1 MIINNYLI
9 ILKKENKINTINKIV
24 LKIEKL
30 IPTRI
35 IKNTNFHE
43 LTLTQLINEVIKLE
57 NNKIL
62 IYQIF
67 KLYNIIKKILLFN
80 HSFKNSVFLS
90 INFFINKY
98 EKIFNI
104 FKFNYLTSLKFDLFL
119 NNSIIKNKNNT
130 LKPLLYLLTYEQFNI
145 RKLLFN
151 EKIIEND
158 VKFSIKCYNNR
169 TVVEIG
175 FTAKFIKNSWN
186 NDSKINIIDHYLK
199 KTNNEL
205 IKINSAVIWYFSKV
219 NTDKKTL
226 KNNDLVFKL
235 NLNQLDLYTNF
246 FKTAN
251 KLEFFILY
259 DKPSNIDAQILNLN
273 TQLNF
278 FETMLLEKKQNIKIS
293 KTKVLQYEKKVSQIK
308 LYLELLSQDNNK
320 Q

>member
-175 FTAKFIKNSWN
+175 FTAKFIKNS
-186 NDSKINIIDHYLK
+186 
-199 KTNNEL
+199 
-205 IKINSAVIWYFSKV
+205 
-219 NTDKKTL
+219 
-226 KNNDLVFKL
+226 
-235 NLNQLDLYTNF
+235 
-246 FKTAN
+246 
-251 KLEFFILY
+251 
-259 DKPSNIDAQILNLN
+259 
-273 TQLNF
+273 
-278 FETMLLEKKQNIKIS
+278 
-293 KTKVLQYEKKVSQIK
+293 
-308 LYLELLSQDNNK
+308 
-320 Q
+320 